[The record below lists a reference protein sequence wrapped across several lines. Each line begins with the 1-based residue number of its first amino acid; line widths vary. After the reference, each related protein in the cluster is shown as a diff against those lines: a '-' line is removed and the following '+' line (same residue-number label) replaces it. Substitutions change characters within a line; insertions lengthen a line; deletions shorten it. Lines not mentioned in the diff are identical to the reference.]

1 MLDEAKGLGCTKCPP
16 EGLVSNSL
24 MLALGGG
31 AAASCPVPHEGA
43 DAGSGGAETTGDPV
57 PAPGAN
63 GLPVQQSTT
72 VRYMPIMKT
81 CCNNLQSK

>member
-1 MLDEAKGLGCTKCPP
+1 MLDEEKGWGCTKCPP

-24 MLALGGG
+24 TLALGGG

-43 DAGSGGAETTGDPV
+43 DVGSGGAEIVSDPV

-63 GLPVQQSTT
+63 GLPVQQPTT
-72 VRYMPIMKT
+72 VRHTASPEDSY
-81 CCNNLQSK
+81 N